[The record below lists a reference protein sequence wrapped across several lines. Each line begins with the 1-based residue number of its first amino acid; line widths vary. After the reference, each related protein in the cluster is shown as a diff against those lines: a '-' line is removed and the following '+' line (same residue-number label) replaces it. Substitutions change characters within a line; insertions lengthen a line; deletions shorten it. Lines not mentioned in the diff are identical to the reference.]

1 MFRLDTEDSEGF
13 EMENQIL
20 GCQFSIWNEVDVLKY
35 KTGDFYYFFLISY
48 TEVYFTYNKIHQ
60 F

>member
-20 GCQFSIWNEVDVLKY
+20 GCQVFNMKR
-35 KTGDFYYFFLISY
+35 G
-48 TEVYFTYNKIHQ
+48 
-60 F
+60 